1 MWPARSTTD
10 FTCRIMAGVTLRR
23 GGSPFRSPG
32 MPVNRSI
39 EFFDKQFEQQVRDRE
54 FRLNPFEEMA
64 LPFLRGR
71 VLDLGCGMGNLAI
84 EAARRGCSVLALD
97 SSAAAIERIRKVA
110 SEETLSI
117 QACRTDLKRYDI
129 SGDFDVVVSIGLL
142 MFFDCPR
149 AYHMLGD
156 MQNHVAEGGHAIVNV
171 LSEETTYLDMFDAES
186 HCLFARHE
194 LENRFH
200 DWQVLVSEHRDFD
213 APGQLSL

>member
-1 MWPARSTTD
+1 MR
-10 FTCRIMAGVTLRR
+10 
-23 GGSPFRSPG
+23 
-32 MPVNRSI
+32 VNRSI

-54 FRLNPFEEMA
+54 FGLNPFEEMA
-64 LPFLRGR
+64 IPFLRGR
-71 VLDLGCGMGNLAI
+71 VLDLGCGMGNLTI

-97 SSAAAIERIRKVA
+97 SSAAAIERIRQVA
-110 SEETLSI
+110 AEEKLSI

-156 MQNHVAEGGHAIVNV
+156 IQKHVAEGGDAIVNV
-171 LSEETTYLDMFDAES
+171 LTEGTTYLDMFDVEN

-194 LENRFH
+194 LESRFNH
-200 DWQVLVSEHRDFD
+200 WQVLVSEYRDFD
-213 APGQLSL
+213 APGPSKKAFSTVIARKPCVPASIHAAHC

>member
-1 MWPARSTTD
+1 MWSARSMTD

-84 EAARRGCSVLALD
+84 EAARRGCSVVALD
-97 SSAAAIERIRKVA
+97 SSAAAIQRI
-110 SEETLSI
+110 
-117 QACRTDLKRYDI
+117 C
-129 SGDFDVVVSIGLL
+129 LL
-142 MFFDCPR
+142 YTSPSPR
-149 AYHMLGD
+149 D
-156 MQNHVAEGGHAIVNV
+156 
-171 LSEETTYLDMFDAES
+171 
-186 HCLFARHE
+186 
-194 LENRFH
+194 
-200 DWQVLVSEHRDFD
+200 
-213 APGQLSL
+213 